1 MHLSVK
7 RYDDAHQLIKQ
18 ALVADA
24 KDSNLRAFYIYFLSN
39 SPGRTKDAKNF
50 TFSSLKDDGS
60 HDVYY
65 LCAAGRLLY
74 TEARENRD
82 PSPAGT
88 SSRKDNFIKA
98 ANIFLKA
105 LTIDPCCA
113 IAAQGLAIMIAEDV
127 LGSWNPGQVVPDEA
141 NPKTLHA
148 RNARQALDVFAKV
161 RESLND
167 GSVYVN
173 MGHCYFVRDEYDK
186 AIESVRFF
194 CLSLS
199 FDFWDLAELC
209 FFSSMRLL
217 QNGSMRIKIRQF

>member
-7 RYDDAHQLIKQ
+7 RYEDAHQLIKQ
-18 ALVADA
+18 ALVAEA

-39 SPGRTKDAKNF
+39 SPGRSKDAKNF

-82 PSPAGT
+82 PSPAGAT
-88 SSRKDNFIKA
+88 TRKENFIKA

-105 LTIDPCCA
+105 LSIDPCCA
-113 IAAQGLAIMIAEDV
+113 VAAQGLAIMIAEDV
-127 LGSWNPGQVVPDEA
+127 LGSWAPGQMPDEA
-141 NPKTLHA
+141 NSKTFHA

-173 MGHCYFVRDEYDK
+173 MGHCYFIRDEYDK
-186 AIESVRFF
+186 AIESV
-194 CLSLS
+194 C
-199 FDFWDLAELC
+199 C
-209 FFSSMRLL
+209 FYLPINTLKTSQMLL
-217 QNGSMRIKIRQF
+217 L